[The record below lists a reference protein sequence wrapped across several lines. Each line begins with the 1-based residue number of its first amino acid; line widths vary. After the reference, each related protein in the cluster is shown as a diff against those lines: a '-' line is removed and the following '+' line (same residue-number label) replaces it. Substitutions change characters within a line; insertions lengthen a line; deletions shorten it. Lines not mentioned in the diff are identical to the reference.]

1 MIQRIKPFIGLL
13 ILLMSVYSKGACY
26 ERELLELLKSKGF
39 TAVRVAGSGRARME
53 QPDLLASNGSRT
65 LGIECKYSG
74 SNYKSISKEE
84 VNALF
89 KFCKGFNCTALLA
102 FRFPRQDWKFM
113 IIIEEVTE
121 NVNVKAR
128 DELLNLMNVYG
139 WSNIIE
145 GILFIV
151 IASKSRNLTPLA
163 LILAGLFTPMVALT
177 NNLSNI
183 SLAGADWSGA
193 ILMLGVYMPLCLL
206 PVIVFYIQKFRRI
219 S

>member
-1 MIQRIKPFIGLL
+1 MLIEHEECPNYLWMALL
-13 ILLMSVYSKGACY
+13 IIGVINLSRGILHTFLVEFAATSI
-26 ERELLELLKSKGF
+26 
-39 TAVRVAGSGRARME
+39 AGL
-53 QPDLLASNGSRT
+53 DL
-65 LGIECKYSG
+65 
-74 SNYKSISKEE
+74 SI
-84 VNALF
+84 
-89 KFCKGFNCTALLA
+89 
-102 FRFPRQDWKFM
+102 
-113 IIIEEVTE
+113 
-121 NVNVKAR
+121 AR

-151 IASKSRNLTPLA
+151 IASKSRNLAPLA

-177 NNLSNI
+177 NNLANI

-193 ILMLGVYMPLCLL
+193 ILMLGVYMPLCFL